1 MKKNVIFRI
10 AAVVLMC
17 TLVTACF
24 ASSTFARYT
33 SEVTG
38 LTSKAT
44 VAKWN
49 IEVDGEDITVANPT
63 VTFDL
68 FNASNIVDTVD
79 GNTDSNVKSGLIAPG
94 TKGEYT
100 MTVENKSEVDAK
112 FTIANTVTKS
122 ITDLPV
128 NPTITSVKIGND
140 PITADDNGYYAIP
153 MNAKAVVT
161 YGWEWAFGDK
171 AADNAYGDH
180 TKDVTVKVDATIT
193 VDQVD

>member
-1 MKKNVIFRI
+1 MKKNVIMRI

-33 SEVTG
+33 SEVSG
-38 LTSKAT
+38 LSSTAT
-44 VAKWN
+44 VAKWD
-49 IEVDGEDITVANPT
+49 IEVDDEDITVQNPN

-68 FNASNIVDTVD
+68 FAASNIVDTVD
-79 GNTDSNVKSGLIAPG
+79 GNTDANVKEGLIAPG
-94 TKGEYT
+94 TKGEYK
-100 MTVENKSEVDAK
+100 MTVANKSEVDAK
-112 FTIANTVTKS
+112 FIIENTVTKS
-122 ITDLPV
+122 ITGLPV
-128 NPTITSVKIGND
+128 DPEITSVTVDGTEIEAG
-140 PITADDNGYYAIP
+140 ADGYYAIP
-153 MNAKAVVT
+153 MNKTAIVT